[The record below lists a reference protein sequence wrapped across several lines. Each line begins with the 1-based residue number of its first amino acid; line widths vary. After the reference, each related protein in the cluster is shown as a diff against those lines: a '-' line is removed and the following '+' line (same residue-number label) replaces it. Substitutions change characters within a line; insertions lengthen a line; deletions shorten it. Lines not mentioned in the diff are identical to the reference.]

1 MKILMI
7 SPYFYPEIGGAEF
20 AAYEVSRWLAQ
31 EGHEV
36 KVVTKHFGEFR
47 DHELLYGV
55 EVFRVRARRIK
66 GLQSLSA
73 FPGMLRQAVRLAE
86 KADIVHAHIPYPSAI
101 IACIIKKLKNKPYL
115 VTSQGSELL
124 DYPEERPLR
133 AIKPITGIT
142 LKNADHIH
150 AISRALK
157 ESIVKNFGIPHDK
170 ITIIPNGVD
179 FNLFNPY
186 RGKKDPNRAEKIIV
200 SVSRLTEKN
209 GLDYLIRAMP
219 QVLEKVDSKLIIV
232 GDGDQRTYLENL
244 IKRLGIEDR
253 VVLKGWVRY
262 EDVPEIIASA
272 DLFVRTSIT
281 EGLGTAFLEAM
292 ACATPVVGSRV
303 QGILD
308 IIQEGYNGILVNPTD
323 VQEIANSIIRVLED
337 ESLRSNL
344 IKNGLK
350 FVEKYRWD
358 NISRQYLELYRKI
371 LSQFS

>member
-1 MKILMI
+1 MNILMI

-20 AAYEVSRWLAQ
+20 AAYEVSKWLAQ

-36 KVVTKHFGEFR
+36 KVVTKHFGEFM
-47 DHELLYGV
+47 DHELLSGV
-55 EVFRVRARRIK
+55 EVFRVRARRIR

-73 FPGMLRQAVRLAE
+73 FPGMLRLAMRLAE

-101 IACIIKKLKNKPYL
+101 IAYIIKKLKNKPYL

-124 DYPEERPLR
+124 DYPEEKPLR
-133 AIKPITGIT
+133 VIKPITGVT
-142 LKNADHIH
+142 LKNAAHIH

-157 ESIVKNFGIPHDK
+157 NSIVRNFGIPPDK

-179 FNLFNPY
+179 FSLFNPD
-186 RGKKDPNRAEKIIV
+186 RGVKDPNRAEKIIV

-209 GLDYLIRAMP
+209 ALDYLIRAMP
-219 QVLEKVDSKLIIV
+219 HVLKKIDSKLIIV
-232 GDGDQRTYLENL
+232 GDGDQRAYLENL
-244 IKRLGIEDR
+244 IKKLEIESN
-253 VVLKGWVRY
+253 VELKGWVKY

-292 ACATPVVGSRV
+292 ACGTPVIGSRV

-308 IIQEGYNGILVNPTD
+308 IIQDGYNGILVNPTD
-323 VQEIANSIIRVLED
+323 IQQIADSIIRVLED
-337 ESLRSNL
+337 ESLRNNL
-344 IKNGLK
+344 IKNGLE

-358 NISRQYLELYRKI
+358 NISREYLELYKKI